1 MAETFGIDKLFWGLT
16 FFLNAGLVILV
27 LYRKNVR
34 VFPFFFLYAL
44 LDLAHGVVIFE
55 SYRIWGFNSAT
66 SRNIAWG
73 TQGLVTF
80 ARALAVAE
88 GCYRILAK
96 FRGIWELAWRTLV
109 TAGVFVSFYAWAV
122 SRGSWQFAILNLDR
136 SLELVIAS
144 VIVLLFLFA
153 RYYEVAVQPTV
164 RTLVT
169 GFFLYSCFRIVN
181 DSILERWLHTYATL
195 WNFFGTVT
203 FLASLLLWIWALRL
217 TQQQTAAEPELLPE
231 DHYRSLSPA
240 INARLR
246 GLNEQLSHFWYAEGK
261 KT

>member
-1 MAETFGIDKLFWGLT
+1 M
-16 FFLNAGLVILV
+16 
-27 LYRKNVR
+27 
-34 VFPFFFLYAL
+34 
-44 LDLAHGVVIFE
+44 
-55 SYRIWGFNSAT
+55 
-66 SRNIAWG
+66 
-73 TQGLVTF
+73 
-80 ARALAVAE
+80 
-88 GCYRILAK
+88 
-96 FRGIWELAWRTLV
+96 
-109 TAGVFVSFYAWAV
+109 
-122 SRGSWQFAILNLDR
+122 
-136 SLELVIAS
+136 
-144 VIVLLFLFA
+144 
-153 RYYEVAVQPTV
+153 QPTV

-217 TQQQTAAEPELLPE
+217 TQQQTTAEPELLPE

>member
-16 FFLNAGLVILV
+16 FFLNAGIGILV

-136 SLELVIAS
+136 SLELVLAS
-144 VIVLLFLFA
+144 VIVFFFLFA
-153 RYYEVAVQPTV
+153 WCYDVVVHPIV
-164 RTLVT
+164 RTSVS
-169 GFFLYSCFRIVN
+169 GFFLYSFFRLQY
-181 DSILERWLHTYATL
+181 DSI
-195 WNFFGTVT
+195 FVC
-203 FLASLLLWIWALRL
+203 LL
-217 TQQQTAAEPELLPE
+217 QT
-231 DHYRSLSPA
+231 
-240 INARLR
+240 
-246 GLNEQLSHFWYAEGK
+246 
-261 KT
+261 